1 MRTSKKNIPVY
12 VILTLGALLI
22 LFPMYITLAT
32 TLKTS
37 SESANSF
44 FTLPKSL
51 YLGNYQK
58 VLEDSKLYYAY
69 GNTLMVTLVSLIGEM
84 IILPPMGFAVSR
96 GMKDK
101 KFFRGLYYFFLL
113 GIFLPWQVRMMPVV
127 KLMGWFNLLSPLGIT
142 LLYIAHA
149 TCESMFL
156 YVGYLSTVSTSIEEA
171 AYIDGAST
179 FQIYSRV
186 VLPLMKPILSTVL
199 IREGLAIWNDFQLP
213 LITLNRSY
221 KMWTLTIYL
230 NNYQSEYGVNYN
242 EAFSCLIAFSI
253 CFTGERLNA
262 LTDSVEDGGADK
274 CKICYN
280 AVGCD
285 CRISAK
291 PKQQE
296 IKYRGCN
303 AGRHLS
309 DECRDPKLART
320 KQPANRRACRY
331 KAQGV
336 FLRKKVCRADGNT
349 DDRRKSGG
357 KCRAWHAHPKRKHK
371 QIIQKNIGKAAA
383 QSCGHRECR
392 IGVIAD
398 KGCKDVIQH
407 ETRCEYQKN
416 SGVGG
421 ADRCNLVIGAHDSN
435 DRFRTDGAAEDK
447 NDTCR
452 DCKKD
457 GV

>member
-1 MRTSKKNIPVY
+1 MRTRKKNIPVY

-186 VLPLMKPILSTVL
+186 ILPLMKPILSTVL

-242 EAFSCLIAFSI
+242 EAFSCLI
-253 CFTGERLNA
+253 
-262 LTDSVEDGGADK
+262 LTCLPIIIFYVLMQKRIMGGLTSG
-274 CKICYN
+274 
-280 AVGCD
+280 AV
-285 CRISAK
+285 
-291 PKQQE
+291 
-296 IKYRGCN
+296 
-303 AGRHLS
+303 
-309 DECRDPKLART
+309 
-320 KQPANRRACRY
+320 
-331 KAQGV
+331 
-336 FLRKKVCRADGNT
+336 
-349 DDRRKSGG
+349 
-357 KCRAWHAHPKRKHK
+357 
-371 QIIQKNIGKAAA
+371 
-383 QSCGHRECR
+383 
-392 IGVIAD
+392 
-398 KGCKDVIQH
+398 KG
-407 ETRCEYQKN
+407 
-416 SGVGG
+416 
-421 ADRCNLVIGAHDSN
+421 
-435 DRFRTDGAAEDK
+435 
-447 NDTCR
+447 
-452 DCKKD
+452 
-457 GV
+457 

>member
-1 MRTSKKNIPVY
+1 M
-12 VILTLGALLI
+12 
-22 LFPMYITLAT
+22 
-32 TLKTS
+32 
-37 SESANSF
+37 
-44 FTLPKSL
+44 
-51 YLGNYQK
+51 
-58 VLEDSKLYYAY
+58 LEDSKLYYAY
-69 GNTLMVTLVSLIGEM
+69 GNTLLVTLVSLIGEM

-242 EAFSCLIAFSI
+242 EAFSCLI
-253 CFTGERLNA
+253 
-262 LTDSVEDGGADK
+262 LTCLPIIIFYVLM
-274 CKICYN
+274 
-280 AVGCD
+280 
-285 CRISAK
+285 
-291 PKQQE
+291 Q
-296 IKYRGCN
+296 
-303 AGRHLS
+303 
-309 DECRDPKLART
+309 
-320 KQPANRRACRY
+320 
-331 KAQGV
+331 
-336 FLRKKVCRADGNT
+336 
-349 DDRRKSGG
+349 
-357 KCRAWHAHPKRKHK
+357 K
-371 QIIQKNIGKAAA
+371 QIMGGLTSGA
-383 QSCGHRECR
+383 
-392 IGVIAD
+392 V
-398 KGCKDVIQH
+398 KG
-407 ETRCEYQKN
+407 
-416 SGVGG
+416 
-421 ADRCNLVIGAHDSN
+421 
-435 DRFRTDGAAEDK
+435 
-447 NDTCR
+447 
-452 DCKKD
+452 
-457 GV
+457 

>member
-1 MRTSKKNIPVY
+1 MRTRKKNIPVY

-44 FTLPKSL
+44 FTLSKSL

-69 GNTLMVTLVSLIGEM
+69 GNTLLVTLVSLIGEM

-242 EAFSCLIAFSI
+242 EAFSCLV
-253 CFTGERLNA
+253 
-262 LTDSVEDGGADK
+262 LTCLPIIIFYVLM
-274 CKICYN
+274 
-280 AVGCD
+280 
-285 CRISAK
+285 
-291 PKQQE
+291 Q
-296 IKYRGCN
+296 
-303 AGRHLS
+303 
-309 DECRDPKLART
+309 
-320 KQPANRRACRY
+320 
-331 KAQGV
+331 
-336 FLRKKVCRADGNT
+336 
-349 DDRRKSGG
+349 
-357 KCRAWHAHPKRKHK
+357 K
-371 QIIQKNIGKAAA
+371 QIMGGLTSGA
-383 QSCGHRECR
+383 
-392 IGVIAD
+392 V
-398 KGCKDVIQH
+398 KG
-407 ETRCEYQKN
+407 
-416 SGVGG
+416 
-421 ADRCNLVIGAHDSN
+421 
-435 DRFRTDGAAEDK
+435 
-447 NDTCR
+447 
-452 DCKKD
+452 
-457 GV
+457 

>member
-1 MRTSKKNIPVY
+1 MRTRKKNIPVY

-186 VLPLMKPILSTVL
+186 ILPLMKPILSTVL

-242 EAFSCLIAFSI
+242 EAFSCLI
-253 CFTGERLNA
+253 
-262 LTDSVEDGGADK
+262 LTCLPIIIFYVLM
-274 CKICYN
+274 
-280 AVGCD
+280 
-285 CRISAK
+285 
-291 PKQQE
+291 Q
-296 IKYRGCN
+296 
-303 AGRHLS
+303 
-309 DECRDPKLART
+309 
-320 KQPANRRACRY
+320 
-331 KAQGV
+331 
-336 FLRKKVCRADGNT
+336 
-349 DDRRKSGG
+349 
-357 KCRAWHAHPKRKHK
+357 K
-371 QIIQKNIGKAAA
+371 QIMGGLTSGA
-383 QSCGHRECR
+383 
-392 IGVIAD
+392 V
-398 KGCKDVIQH
+398 KG
-407 ETRCEYQKN
+407 
-416 SGVGG
+416 
-421 ADRCNLVIGAHDSN
+421 
-435 DRFRTDGAAEDK
+435 
-447 NDTCR
+447 
-452 DCKKD
+452 
-457 GV
+457 

>member
-1 MRTSKKNIPVY
+1 MRTRKKNIPVY

-199 IREGLAIWNDFQLP
+199 IREGLAIWNDFQIP

-242 EAFSCLIAFSI
+242 EAFSCLS
-253 CFTGERLNA
+253 LNC
-262 LTDSVEDGGADK
+262 LPIIIFYVLM
-274 CKICYN
+274 
-280 AVGCD
+280 
-285 CRISAK
+285 
-291 PKQQE
+291 Q
-296 IKYRGCN
+296 
-303 AGRHLS
+303 
-309 DECRDPKLART
+309 
-320 KQPANRRACRY
+320 
-331 KAQGV
+331 
-336 FLRKKVCRADGNT
+336 
-349 DDRRKSGG
+349 
-357 KCRAWHAHPKRKHK
+357 K
-371 QIIQKNIGKAAA
+371 QIMGGLTSGA
-383 QSCGHRECR
+383 
-392 IGVIAD
+392 V
-398 KGCKDVIQH
+398 KG
-407 ETRCEYQKN
+407 
-416 SGVGG
+416 
-421 ADRCNLVIGAHDSN
+421 
-435 DRFRTDGAAEDK
+435 
-447 NDTCR
+447 
-452 DCKKD
+452 
-457 GV
+457 

>member
-12 VILTLGALLI
+12 VILTMGALLI

-186 VLPLMKPILSTVL
+186 ILPLMKPILSTVL

-242 EAFSCLIAFSI
+242 EAFSCLI
-253 CFTGERLNA
+253 
-262 LTDSVEDGGADK
+262 LTCLPIIIFYVLM
-274 CKICYN
+274 
-280 AVGCD
+280 
-285 CRISAK
+285 
-291 PKQQE
+291 Q
-296 IKYRGCN
+296 
-303 AGRHLS
+303 
-309 DECRDPKLART
+309 
-320 KQPANRRACRY
+320 
-331 KAQGV
+331 
-336 FLRKKVCRADGNT
+336 
-349 DDRRKSGG
+349 
-357 KCRAWHAHPKRKHK
+357 K
-371 QIIQKNIGKAAA
+371 QIMGGLTSGA
-383 QSCGHRECR
+383 
-392 IGVIAD
+392 V
-398 KGCKDVIQH
+398 KG
-407 ETRCEYQKN
+407 
-416 SGVGG
+416 
-421 ADRCNLVIGAHDSN
+421 
-435 DRFRTDGAAEDK
+435 
-447 NDTCR
+447 
-452 DCKKD
+452 
-457 GV
+457 

>member
-69 GNTLMVTLVSLIGEM
+69 GNTLMVTLISLIGEM

-186 VLPLMKPILSTVL
+186 ILPLMKPILSTVL

-242 EAFSCLIAFSI
+242 EAFSCLI
-253 CFTGERLNA
+253 
-262 LTDSVEDGGADK
+262 LTCLPIIIFYVLM
-274 CKICYN
+274 
-280 AVGCD
+280 
-285 CRISAK
+285 
-291 PKQQE
+291 Q
-296 IKYRGCN
+296 
-303 AGRHLS
+303 
-309 DECRDPKLART
+309 
-320 KQPANRRACRY
+320 
-331 KAQGV
+331 
-336 FLRKKVCRADGNT
+336 
-349 DDRRKSGG
+349 
-357 KCRAWHAHPKRKHK
+357 K
-371 QIIQKNIGKAAA
+371 QIMGGLTSGA
-383 QSCGHRECR
+383 
-392 IGVIAD
+392 V
-398 KGCKDVIQH
+398 KG
-407 ETRCEYQKN
+407 
-416 SGVGG
+416 
-421 ADRCNLVIGAHDSN
+421 
-435 DRFRTDGAAEDK
+435 
-447 NDTCR
+447 
-452 DCKKD
+452 
-457 GV
+457 

>member
-69 GNTLMVTLVSLIGEM
+69 RNTLMVTLVSLIGEM

-242 EAFSCLIAFSI
+242 EAFSCLV
-253 CFTGERLNA
+253 
-262 LTDSVEDGGADK
+262 LTCLPIIIFYVLM
-274 CKICYN
+274 
-280 AVGCD
+280 
-285 CRISAK
+285 
-291 PKQQE
+291 Q
-296 IKYRGCN
+296 
-303 AGRHLS
+303 
-309 DECRDPKLART
+309 
-320 KQPANRRACRY
+320 
-331 KAQGV
+331 
-336 FLRKKVCRADGNT
+336 
-349 DDRRKSGG
+349 
-357 KCRAWHAHPKRKHK
+357 K
-371 QIIQKNIGKAAA
+371 QIMGGLTSGA
-383 QSCGHRECR
+383 
-392 IGVIAD
+392 V
-398 KGCKDVIQH
+398 KG
-407 ETRCEYQKN
+407 
-416 SGVGG
+416 
-421 ADRCNLVIGAHDSN
+421 
-435 DRFRTDGAAEDK
+435 
-447 NDTCR
+447 
-452 DCKKD
+452 
-457 GV
+457 

>member
-1 MRTSKKNIPVY
+1 MRTRKKNIPVY

-186 VLPLMKPILSTVL
+186 VLPMMKPILSTVL

-242 EAFSCLIAFSI
+242 EAFSCLI
-253 CFTGERLNA
+253 
-262 LTDSVEDGGADK
+262 LTCLPIIIFYVLM
-274 CKICYN
+274 
-280 AVGCD
+280 
-285 CRISAK
+285 
-291 PKQQE
+291 Q
-296 IKYRGCN
+296 
-303 AGRHLS
+303 
-309 DECRDPKLART
+309 
-320 KQPANRRACRY
+320 
-331 KAQGV
+331 
-336 FLRKKVCRADGNT
+336 
-349 DDRRKSGG
+349 
-357 KCRAWHAHPKRKHK
+357 K
-371 QIIQKNIGKAAA
+371 QIMGGLTSGA
-383 QSCGHRECR
+383 
-392 IGVIAD
+392 V
-398 KGCKDVIQH
+398 KG
-407 ETRCEYQKN
+407 
-416 SGVGG
+416 
-421 ADRCNLVIGAHDSN
+421 
-435 DRFRTDGAAEDK
+435 
-447 NDTCR
+447 
-452 DCKKD
+452 
-457 GV
+457 